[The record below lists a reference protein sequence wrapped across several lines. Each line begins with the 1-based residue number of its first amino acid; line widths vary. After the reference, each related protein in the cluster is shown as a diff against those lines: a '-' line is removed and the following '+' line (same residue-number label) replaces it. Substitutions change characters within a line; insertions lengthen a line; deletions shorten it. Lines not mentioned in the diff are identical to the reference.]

1 MSTGYTKSGTS
12 TGLPWPGLQRTASD
26 SSWEFITDEEAEPP
40 AQQPVAPV
48 VGQDP
53 WQPGQVPFLV
63 VHPAERRLLLSTIF
77 LAGLDNFDFPGLS
90 CLYQH
95 PSLLAFPESPKQ
107 RVHRAARAGLSARD
121 KLEGVVRATVSSLK
135 LSQVGPTT
143 WYVCLHCKAAP
154 SGFLTRS
161 YPIYASKVIGRNGK
175 FELGS
180 VSHSFTC
187 LVEVAAYLAGAS
199 AQWPVELQH

>member
-1 MSTGYTKSGTS
+1 MSTGYTNPGTS
-12 TGLPWPGLQRTASD
+12 TGLPWPGLQRSASD
-26 SSWEFITDEEAEPP
+26 SSWELITDEEAEPP
-40 AQQPVAPV
+40 AQQPVVPV
-48 VGQDP
+48 VKQEL

-63 VHPAERRLLLSTIF
+63 VHPAEKR
-77 LAGLDNFDFPGLS
+77 A
-90 CLYQH
+90 
-95 PSLLAFPESPKQ
+95 KQ

-135 LSQVGPTT
+135 LPQVGSTT
-143 WYVCLHCKAAP
+143 WYACLHCKAAP